1 MMMDFK
7 TQCGMSNVMGAIN
20 NTDIAITKPSC
31 AFTEDYFYHKIEG
44 YNIIA

>member
-1 MMMDFK
+1 
-7 TQCGMSNVMGAIN
+7 MSNVMGAIN

-44 YNIIA
+44 YNIVA